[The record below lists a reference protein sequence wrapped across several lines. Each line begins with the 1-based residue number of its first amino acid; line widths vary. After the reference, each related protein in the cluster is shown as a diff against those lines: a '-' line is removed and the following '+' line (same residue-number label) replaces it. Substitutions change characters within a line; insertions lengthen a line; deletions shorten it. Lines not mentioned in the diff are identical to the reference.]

1 MEFVYVQ
8 NLWTTDIQN
17 KDQPRG
23 GGHSRL
29 SPNFLSYFLTLHS
42 TDWNCKA
49 ARLASQWF
57 VSTPVSLTTQS
68 CILLTFLYVTC
79 YTTRRNKVCPAGPG
93 LVCTYF
99 GYQQKGVP
107 SPSDPSHLRLK
118 ISRGSFMELHK
129 EHNDLKRTESKQYG
143 KNYST
148 FAKELISV

>member
-1 MEFVYVQ
+1 MCKTCEQLIYKIKTNHVVGG
-8 NLWTTDIQN
+8 IQ
-17 KDQPRG
+17 G
-23 GGHSRL
+23 
-29 SPNFLSYFLTLHS
+29 SPQTSFPTFSHLTPLNE
-42 TDWNCKA
+42 TAKQ

-148 FAKELISV
+148 FAEELISV